1 MRALGR
7 WRPALAALAVA
18 AAGCRGT
25 PIDAQRPDELGR
37 LVDSLRPAVERATGL
52 PFKGPVRAAMRD
64 REEVRSYLLAKLAE
78 QLPPARVRGVTAAY
92 RLFGLVPDTLDLQR
106 LLLDLYAE
114 QVAGFYEPDSTML
127 FGVRG
132 ADPAQLRLV
141 VAHELVHALQH
152 QYVPLDSILDQRDDN
167 DRLSAAQAILE
178 GQATLASI
186 AAITPGQD
194 LAADPAFWETFREQV
209 QAQQASMA
217 VFAQAP
223 LVLREGLLFPYLAGS
238 EWLRWW
244 RGSHQPGEMP
254 FGSRMPLSTEQVLFP
269 NRYAGGD
276 APLALRFDGPAP
288 AHEDVLGELGL
299 RVLDAAVHGAAAV
312 RSLAPNGW
320 GGDRFALYDGAA
332 GPALVWYAVWDTDAA
347 RARFLDRV
355 GTPLRARQRPGYRS
369 EVTSLDVGGRPAT
382 RWVFAP
388 PAWDGWRSVPG
399 VRPVP

>member
-1 MRALGR
+1 MTAWSR

-18 AAGCRGT
+18 LGGCRGT

-52 PFKGPVRAAMRD
+52 PFKGPVRAALRD
-64 REEVRSYLLAKLAE
+64 REQVRSYLLAKLAE
-78 QLPPARVRGVTAAY
+78 QLPPARVRGITAAY
-92 RLFGLVPDTLDLQR
+92 RLFGLVPDTLDLER

-194 LAADPAFWETFREQV
+194 LAADPAFWESFREQV

-244 RGSHQPGEMP
+244 RGARPTGEMP
-254 FGSRMPLSTEQVLFP
+254 YGARMPLSTEQVLFP
-269 NRYAGGD
+269 NRYASGD
-276 APLALRFDGPAP
+276 APLALRFDGPP
-288 AHEDVLGELGL
+288 SAHEDVLGELGL
-299 RVLDAAVHGAAAV
+299 RVLDAAVNGSAAV
-312 RSLAPNGW
+312 RSLVANGW
-320 GGDRFALYDGAA
+320 GGDRFALYEGAA

-347 RARFLDRV
+347 RARFLERV
-355 GTPLRARQRPGYRS
+355 AAPLRSRQRPGYRS
-369 EVTSLDVGGRPAT
+369 EVTSLEVGGRPAT

-388 PAWDGWRSVPG
+388 AAWDGWRAVPAA
-399 VRPVP
+399 RIIP